1 VTTVPAAIA
10 AIDEEGDEL
19 GDEGDDEAE
28 EPTETGSELW
38 LWRKTA
44 GVLMAAN
51 PILVLGVS
59 EAKAA
64 VESESRPNPAPPP
77 SGVKRNPK
85 LATESGGRAYVEPGK
100 CKEAKGVGRGSYMPS
115 LAFLLLCRWVGE
127 RVAAAAAKLVGT
139 RECAAGLG

>member
-1 VTTVPAAIA
+1 
-10 AIDEEGDEL
+10 
-19 GDEGDDEAE
+19 
-28 EPTETGSELW
+28 
-38 LWRKTA
+38 
-44 GVLMAAN
+44 MAAN

-127 RVAAAAAKLVGT
+127 RVAAAAAAKLVGT